1 MAQGNYEGISIR
13 EAMER
18 INATSNGWFLP
29 NIQRQYVWGSR
40 DSSEEYICLLLDSLF
55 RGYPIG
61 GLVLWETDARV
72 PFREFLKD
80 YNVGSVARIVAE
92 ERWGYHKYLVYDGQQ
107 RLQTLF
113 SVLYNKFNGRT
124 LYFNL
129 LFNATTAETDETG
142 FFFKNSNEIP
152 SQSSISMIELMGKSL
167 TSDKIE
173 LRRRLIQE
181 CHLSVVEQEL
191 LETNLDALWSVFVG
205 TDIKS
210 IAYFPVKSNDSRIVN
225 EVFRRLN
232 TGGVQLTQ
240 LELVLAKI
248 KEESPYFEE
257 SLWEVS
263 AEIKK
268 ATGSPGYGFG
278 ANDIVQLIYLLAF
291 QTVRVDESRVNGST
305 IQSLVDIFEYVKDV
319 LPVVFKY
326 FFFETLHINATWLV
340 LRQQAIL
347 PILAY
352 FVTLRSKGSTWEP
365 AKRDIRPILK
375 YFIKSQLCD
384 WNTQTMITAF
394 ARKAI
399 EAASSNAD
407 FPIEVITKI
416 AVEKNRTGDV
426 FLYQFEGPVW
436 LSLKLLT
443 PGRLYLFNER
453 TPQIDHVYPKALKSG
468 TSENEAFRKEVDVIW
483 NMQPTP
489 AGLNNFKRAKHP
501 VDFFKSPEGHPF
513 YAAYDFLPSL
523 DSVEFA
529 DAKSFISYRR
539 KLMLQFMKEQ
549 YDIDIK
555 ENPE

>member
-124 LYFNL
+124 LYANL
-129 LFNATTAETDETG
+129 LFNATTAEADETG
-142 FFFKNSNEIP
+142 FFFKNCNEIP

-365 AKRDIRPILK
+365 AKRDVRPILK

-399 EAASSNAD
+399 EAASSNAH

-468 TSENEAFRKEVDVIW
+468 APEDETFRKEVDVIW

>member
-13 EAMER
+13 EVMER
-18 INATSNGWFLP
+18 INAPNNGWFLP

-40 DSSEEYICLLLDSLF
+40 DSSEDYICLLLDSLF

-129 LFNATTAETDETG
+129 LFNATATETDETG
-142 FFFKNSNEIP
+142 FFFKNSNEIIP
-152 SQSSISMIELMGKSL
+152 QSSISMIELMGKSS
-167 TSDKIE
+167 TADKIE

-181 CHLSVVEQEL
+181 CNLTAVEQEL

-210 IAYFPVKSNDSRIVN
+210 IAYFPVKSNDSKIVN

-263 AEIKK
+263 AGIKK
-268 ATGSPGYGFG
+268 ATGSPGYDFG
-278 ANDIVQLIYLLAF
+278 ANDIVQLIYLLVF
-291 QTVRVDESRVNGST
+291 QTVRVDESRVNSST
-305 IQSLVDIFEYVKDV
+305 IQSLVDTFEHVKDV

-352 FVTLRSKGSTWEP
+352 FVTLRSKGLTWEP

-384 WNTQTMITAF
+384 WNTQTMVTAF

-407 FPIEVITKI
+407 FPIEVVTKI

-468 TSENEAFRKEVDVIW
+468 TPEDEAFRKEVDVIW

-489 AGLNNFKRAKHP
+489 AGLNNYKRAKHP

-513 YAAYDFLPSL
+513 FAAYDFLPSL

-529 DAKSFISYRR
+529 DVTSFISYRR
-539 KLMLQFMKEQ
+539 KLMIQFMKQQ

>member
-18 INATSNGWFLP
+18 INARSNGWFLP

-61 GLVLWETDARV
+61 GLILWETDARV
-72 PFREFLKD
+72 PFREFMND
-80 YNVGSVARIVAE
+80 YNVGSVARIVAK

-113 SVLYNKFNGRT
+113 SVLYHKFNGRT

-129 LFNATTAETDETG
+129 LFDATTAETDETG
-142 FFFKNSNEIP
+142 FFFKSSKEIHP
-152 SQSSISMIELMGKSL
+152 RSSISMIELMGKSS

-181 CHLSVVEQEL
+181 CNLTAVEQEL

-210 IAYFPVKSNDSRIVN
+210 IAYFPVKSNDSKIVN

-278 ANDIVQLIYLLAF
+278 ANDIVQLIYLLVF
-291 QTVRVDESRVNGST
+291 QTVRVDESRVNSST
-305 IQSLVDIFEYVKDV
+305 IQSLVATFEYVKDV

-352 FVTLRSKGSTWEP
+352 FVALRSKGLTWEP

-384 WNTQTMITAF
+384 WNTQTMVTAF

-407 FPIEVITKI
+407 FPIEIVTKI

-489 AGLNNFKRAKHP
+489 AGLNNYKRAKHP

-513 YAAYDFLPSL
+513 FAAYDFLPSL

-529 DAKSFISYRR
+529 DATSFISYRR

>member
-468 TSENEAFRKEVDVIW
+468 APEDETFRKEVDVIW